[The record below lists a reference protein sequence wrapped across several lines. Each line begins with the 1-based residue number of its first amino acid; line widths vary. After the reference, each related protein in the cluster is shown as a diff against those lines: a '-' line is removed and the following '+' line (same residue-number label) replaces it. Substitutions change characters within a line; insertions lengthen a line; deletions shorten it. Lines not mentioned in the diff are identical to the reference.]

1 MTAPINPGCPAGGA
15 WYACDAEDPPFQF
28 IGCCRIEA
36 CQSHSCPEPELAPAS
51 FNPASEGTFADQ
63 NCTQY
68 AGDGRPAARF
78 YTCALTDP
86 PFLGCCRSNP
96 CAQGGCPAADLA
108 EAILAEDRGAS
119 WGFLGM
125 LGNGT
130 VEAVSISEVN
140 PSEGTSSMSTSTPA
154 STSTSRTPA
163 PAAAGATS
171 RGSGSSSAVA
181 IPIIGATVGIIVV
194 FLVGISIIYCASR
207 RSARRARRRAG
218 GPISKERIG
227 RPSKPILTS
236 LAAAQV
242 AEACA
247 NDKFSV
253 SGPTTRDSQ
262 ASTVA
267 PQHQRPGELASPCPS
282 TNTLDQYW
290 LTRGTDDRA
299 YVPWR
304 GSSNSIVSPL
314 RGDEAPPASLGVEP
328 PFTPNSSVVAPS
340 GTAVEPVG
348 VVELPAFPER

>member
-1 MTAPINPGCPAGGA
+1 MTAPINPGCPAGGT

-36 CQSHSCPEPELAPAS
+36 CQSHSCPEAELAPAS

-63 NCTQY
+63 NCTQH

-86 PFLGCCRSNP
+86 PFLGCCRSNA
-96 CAQGGCPAADLA
+96 CAQGGCPAVDLA

-119 WGFLGM
+119 WGFLGR

-130 VEAVSISEVN
+130 VEAVSVSEVN
-140 PSEGTSSMSTSTPA
+140 PSESTSSMSTSRSA
-154 STSTSRTPA
+154 STSRTPA
-163 PAAAGATS
+163 PAAAGAAS

-181 IPIIGATVGIIVV
+181 IPIIGAIVGIVVV
-194 FLVGISIIYCASR
+194 FLVGISIIYCVR
-207 RSARRARRRAG
+207 RRRTWRARRRVG

-227 RPSKPILTS
+227 RPSEPVLTS
-236 LAAAQV
+236 LAA

-267 PQHQRPGELASPCPS
+267 TQRQRLGELASPCPFHGHARS
-282 TNTLDQYW
+282 VLANS
-290 LTRGTDDRA
+290 GTDDMV

-314 RGDEAPPASLGVEP
+314 RGDEARPASLGVEP
-328 PFTPNSSVVAPS
+328 PFTPNSSVVGPS
-340 GTAVEPVG
+340 GPAVEPVG